1 MSGQPEAILSI
12 ERIAVRFG
20 GLVAISDMTFDV
32 RNGEIV
38 GLIGPN
44 GAGKTT
50 AFNVITGFQRP
61 SSGVVRYRS
70 RAVTGMKPHE
80 IAKLGLVR
88 TFQRTS
94 VFQQR
99 SVFQNVLTGLHCS
112 GRSGLWD
119 TMLQSSREKTC
130 ERELENAAHEILRFV
145 GLEQR
150 AGEQAGALPY
160 GEQRLVGIA
169 LALATKPTTLLLDE
183 PVSGMN
189 HSETARAIKLIE
201 KVSASGMTILLVEHD
216 MQMVMQVCSRIVVL
230 NYGRIIAEG
239 TPVEIQN
246 NSEVIRAYL
255 GQEKNVLELRDL
267 VCRYGE
273 VTAVKGLSL
282 KVEQG
287 QLVAL
292 IGANGAGKTT
302 TLRAIS
308 GLLAP
313 VGGNVFFNGT
323 DITHASARQILSLGI
338 AHCPEGRH
346 VFPQMTV
353 AENLEMGCYLRTD
366 REGIAQD
373 FERMFEEFP
382 RLSERREQQAGTLS
396 GGEQQ
401 MLAIA
406 RGLMSRPKLIMFD
419 EPSLGLAPNIVERTF
434 EIINRIRNAGTT
446 VLMVEQNALAALE
459 MCDHAYLLES
469 GSLALSGTGRELV
482 DNPHVRSAYLAG

>member
-1 MSGQPEAILSI
+1 M
-12 ERIAVRFG
+12 
-20 GLVAISDMTFDV
+20 
-32 RNGEIV
+32 
-38 GLIGPN
+38 
-44 GAGKTT
+44 
-50 AFNVITGFQRP
+50 
-61 SSGVVRYRS
+61 
-70 RAVTGMKPHE
+70 
-80 IAKLGLVR
+80 
-88 TFQRTS
+88 
-94 VFQQR
+94 
-99 SVFQNVLTGLHCS
+99 
-112 GRSGLWD
+112 
-119 TMLQSSREKTC
+119 
-130 ERELENAAHEILRFV
+130 
-145 GLEQR
+145 
-150 AGEQAGALPY
+150 
-160 GEQRLVGIA
+160 
-169 LALATKPTTLLLDE
+169 
-183 PVSGMN
+183 
-189 HSETARAIKLIE
+189 
-201 KVSASGMTILLVEHD
+201 
-216 MQMVMQVCSRIVVL
+216 
-230 NYGRIIAEG
+230 
-239 TPVEIQN
+239 
-246 NSEVIRAYL
+246 
-255 GQEKNVLELRDL
+255 LELRDL

-338 AHCPEGRH
+338 AHFPEGRH

-353 AENLEMGCYLRTD
+353 AENLEMGCYLRID